1 VKLAY
6 LYCRKISNYL
16 KSSSSDSDASGG
28 GGGLGCGGGE
38 CWAWRAQLADG
49 RQQRVGIKR
58 L

>member
-28 GGGLGCGGGE
+28 GGGGGE